1 MPNDSILHSDGD
13 TCSARTNDTPQ
24 SSGGCAW
31 EALAAIVSWAEHMV
45 ASEIKLTSPEIALVP
60 FSGRAVGSLQAE
72 RIQRASLKPAS
83 APNSCCE
90 GLGPDDNMKS
100 AQYARDLAHMSG
112 YHAKIVVSCAA
123 AEHQPES
130 PWIVHAAAL
139 RAATGTA
146 IVAGATSR
154 TDRVHYAARMAALEE
169 VRRLSRA
176 PSF

>member
-1 MPNDSILHSDGD
+1 MPNDSILHSDGVPG
-13 TCSARTNDTPQ
+13 SARTNDTPL
-24 SSGGCAW
+24 SSEGCGW
-31 EALAAIVSWAEHMV
+31 EALTAIVNWAEHMV
-45 ASEIKLTSPEIALVP
+45 ASKIKFASPQIALVP
-60 FSGRAVGSLQAE
+60 CSGRAIGSLQAE
-72 RIQRASLKPAS
+72 RIQPASLQPAS
-83 APNSCCE
+83 APNSFCE
-90 GLGPDDNMKS
+90 GLGPDESEKS

-130 PWIVHAAAL
+130 SGIVHAAAL